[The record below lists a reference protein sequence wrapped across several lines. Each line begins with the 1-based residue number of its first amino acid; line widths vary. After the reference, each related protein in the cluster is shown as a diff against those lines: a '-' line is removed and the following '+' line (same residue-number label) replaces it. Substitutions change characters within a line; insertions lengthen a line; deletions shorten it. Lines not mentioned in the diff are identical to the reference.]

1 MCICRRILA
10 MHCHEHTNVH
20 TTCEPEQGRACTA
33 GMTDG
38 KRRCN
43 VRANEEMVEGVGIQV
58 LGSGGRQAGR
68 TGGQVGNAGTV
79 DENRV
84 K

>member
-1 MCICRRILA
+1 
-10 MHCHEHTNVH
+10 MHCHEHANVH
-20 TTCEPEQGRACTA
+20 TIREPEQGRACTA

-43 VRANEEMVEGVGIQV
+43 VRANEEMVGGVGIQV

-68 TGGQVGNAGTV
+68 TGRQVGNAGTV
-79 DENRV
+79 DENRA